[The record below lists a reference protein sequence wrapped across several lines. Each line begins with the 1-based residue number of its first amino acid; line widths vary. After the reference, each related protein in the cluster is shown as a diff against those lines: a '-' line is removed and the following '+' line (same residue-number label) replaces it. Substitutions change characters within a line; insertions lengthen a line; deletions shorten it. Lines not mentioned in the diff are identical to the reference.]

1 MEVGERRT
9 RVEER
14 IIGAGEV
21 SFSEL
26 ATEFDVSEMTIRRDI
41 EVLQSAGL
49 VRRVTGG
56 AIALLGTAYEPS
68 YGLRAEHAADGKAH
82 IARRIADLLVA
93 GETVALDSG
102 STVAAVAKA
111 IRGRDLGLTIVTPSI
126 TVATILADE
135 PNTQVFLVGGAVRP
149 GELSLIGPEAE
160 RGIGRYNCDTFVLG
174 VAGVHA
180 VRGLTD
186 YHPQE
191 AAVKQVALAASS
203 RIIVGADAAKLGQ
216 VYLVNVAPL
225 SIVHSLVTDGAA
237 DDPTVEAARSAGI
250 EVLTVHQP
258 TRAAAVRGGT
268 A

>member
-9 RVEER
+9 QVEAR
-14 IIGAGEV
+14 IVGAGEM
-21 SFSEL
+21 SFSAL
-26 ATEFDVSEMTIRRDI
+26 AAEFDVSEMTIRRDV

-56 AIALLGTAYEPS
+56 AIALLGTASEPS
-68 YGLRAEHAADGKAH
+68 YGLRAEHAADSKAH
-82 IARRIADLLVA
+82 IARKIADLLVA

-126 TVATILADE
+126 TVATTLADE
-135 PNTQVFLVGGAVRP
+135 PDTKIFLVGGAVRP

-160 RGIGRYNCDTFVLG
+160 RGFGRYNCDTFVLG

-180 VRGLTD
+180 RRGLTD

-191 AAVKQVALAASS
+191 AAVKQAALAASS
-203 RIIVGADAAKLGQ
+203 RVILGADAVKLGQ
-216 VYLVNVAPL
+216 VYLINIAPL
-225 SIVHSLVTDGAA
+225 SGVHALVTDGAA

-250 EVLTVHQP
+250 DVITVQAP
-258 TRAAAVRGGT
+258 TSATAHLGGT